1 MSEPQSIV
9 HQVIRLQRKVAGSI
23 TKRRG
28 AGAARRERKSAK
40 PLDGDS
46 CDSPMKAHTCHSYA
60 SSYLSN
66 GTSVG
71 ENMSSVGED
80 ESFCTGSLASKDL
93 HAGDDPTEE
102 ETPLPDELCNLTVSV
117 PKPRYGNYRTINQN
131 EFFIECMINGEGSN
145 IIHFFDENSEESQ
158 ELDLLLE
165 KMAKKFPTCKFLR
178 IDSALTQFVS
188 SKLMITKFPALVA
201 IRNKVVLDRLMDFE
215 GKESVTEEYVKT
227 WLLKTIPFLDE
238 N

>member
-1 MSEPQSIV
+1 MTEPQSIV
-9 HQVIRLQRKVAGSI
+9 HKVIRLQRKVVTGSI
-23 TKRRG
+23 KKLKRVSRSS
-28 AGAARRERKSAK
+28 RRSSK

-46 CDSPMKAHTCHSYA
+46 RHNTLQSNTCHSYA
-60 SSYLSN
+60 SSYLSS
-66 GTSVG
+66 GS
-71 ENMSSVGED
+71 EDED
-80 ESFCTGSLASKDL
+80 ESFCTGSLSNELQSDDL
-93 HAGDDPTEE
+93 DEFCESDPTEG
-102 ETPLPDELCNLTVSV
+102 ETPVPEPCNITISV
-117 PKPRYGNYRTINQN
+117 PKPHYGNYRTINQN

-178 IDSALTQFVS
+178 IDSAFTQFVA
-188 SKLMITKFPALVA
+188 SKLMITKFPGLVA

-215 GKESVTEEYVKT
+215 GKESVSEEYVET
-227 WLLKTIPFLDE
+227 WLLKTVPFLDE